1 MLEGLNPRTRLEIQK
16 LISGKASK
24 LGKETLILETEAER
38 KMLYILAQSNVSL
51 SHETGA
57 SLQER
62 VLELWDTTTIPVIDA
77 EATDTPEDHAAS
89 PRWRIGKIVAQ
100 SFRGLA
106 PALHEWVFDLEG
118 RCHLLFGPNGS
129 GKTSLLGALSWCLTG
144 KIFRDDSP
152 PSNPEPISVFS
163 ATEPKLL
170 GERPDALALMDADGQ
185 STSLNE
191 RYWVK
196 LQLLG
201 IDADGNIQER
211 WLQRDSGSGLSYS
224 DDGAN
229 WTQIKS
235 IQEIGLS
242 EMDIEMHVLMPARVP
257 YLRYGKDS
265 HFLTLFSQVV
275 GLDDL
280 EQIAETAGKL
290 HTALVKDANKIERE
304 EIAKTDKEMKT
315 KRDEITALDKTH
327 FEGFG
332 AYETYCNSTSST
344 DTEAFGKELG
354 AELTKQRKQ
363 LADDLGIE
371 IPEETT
377 AEIEADLTKKLE
389 KLPGNVE
396 VALTSLARPLATIFK
411 SALGIEVKTEEE
423 IRALQIKLDAFELH
437 ARTCTRERLDW
448 AVKEQQDPKTKLM
461 LAAAEHFA
469 EKQEE
474 CPVCSRPLKDAPHV
488 QAHLREMVT
497 FIGKAYL
504 QKLIDDLESSL
515 IGELDAIVTTA
526 QRQSAEKGLKERVQS
541 DWKTLKEGHF
551 LGLLTTVAARFDVKI
566 DALCDGVGAE
576 ESVVHTPFADGHTTF
591 PDAFKKLDAA
601 MESARKYL
609 CWLEHLH
616 KHQAQLEKDV
626 LDTLLNA
633 DESLKKAL
641 EKGEDTNAKAK
652 VYAAAIQ
659 SCRDLYKQQKERE
672 RLREKVAALRAH
684 AESTE
689 KIKLL
694 NKYVGDEIIQFVE
707 SVEPRIKEF
716 YEYLYDQEH
725 LTFDMLTTGHPANR
739 NIRNNM
745 NVYLKAGSQRV
756 PATAFMNAGR
766 SRALTISFV
775 FALLDKCE
783 GTWDALIL
791 DDPVYSF
798 DEQHKSRFLDKLVM
812 PLLEGGKQVVLA
824 THYRTFFEDAITTFE
839 GYPCLRMTPRRRT
852 SEKANFE
859 FADHLDRY
867 EKEMNEPTCKW
878 EDMGPNLRKW
888 IETVL
893 ETFSSYCPEPFFI
906 RDNLKDSISGYG
918 AIAHPSIATSDRDQ
932 IVTILKSR
940 EVERVYNP
948 LAHKNPPTEPET
960 RDAFAKLKE
969 CKKAVRRER
978 LRLRQLHFHKITNR
992 QLSTAAQTILP
1003 PTPMTPQS
1011 GVAAVI

>member
-1 MLEGLNPRTRLEIQK
+1 MLEGLNPRTRLEVQK
-16 LISGKASK
+16 LISGQASK
-24 LGKETLILETEAER
+24 LGKETLVLATEAEK
-38 KMLYILAQSNVSL
+38 KMLYVIAQNNVRL
-51 SHETGA
+51 SHETGS
-57 SLQER
+57 SLQEK
-62 VLELWDTTTIPVIDA
+62 VLELLEDAELPIVDNANVEIAIDA
-77 EATDTPEDHAAS
+77 VLPK
-89 PRWRIGKIVAQ
+89 WRLGKIVAQ

-106 PALHEWVFDLEG
+106 PALYEWSIDLEG

-152 PSNPEPISVFS
+152 PSNPEPIAVYST
-163 ATEPKLL
+163 ANEPKHL

-185 STSLNE
+185 STNLNE
-191 RYWVK
+191 PYWVK

-201 IDADGNIQER
+201 IDTDGNIQER
-211 WLQRDSGSGLSYS
+211 WLRRDSASGLSYS
-224 DDGAN
+224 DDGSN
-229 WTQIKS
+229 WTVIKS

-242 EMDIEMHVLMPARVP
+242 EMDVEMHVLMPARVP

-290 HTALVKDANKIERE
+290 HSALVRDANKIERE
-304 EIAKTDKEMKT
+304 DIAKATREAKIKKAEV
-315 KRDEITALDKTH
+315 ALLDKAY
-327 FEGFG
+327 FQGFS
-332 AYETYCNSTSST
+332 AYETYCNSEASE
-344 DTEAFGKELG
+344 DTRAFGKELV
-354 AELTKQRKQ
+354 AELVKQRKR
-363 LADDLGIE
+363 LAEDLDIE

-377 AEIEADLTKKLE
+377 TDAETDLKKKLE

-396 VALTSLARPLATIFK
+396 VALATLARPLATTFK
-411 SALGIEVKTEEE
+411 NTLGIEGKSDDD
-423 IRALQIKLDAFELH
+423 IAALRAKLDAFERQ
-437 ARTCTRERLDW
+437 ASTCTQERLEW
-448 AVKEQQDPKTKLM
+448 AIKEQRDPKTKLM

-469 EKQEE
+469 EGQED
-474 CPVCSRPLKDAPHV
+474 CPVCSKPLTDAPHI
-488 QAHLREMVT
+488 QAHLREMVA

-504 QKLIDDLESSL
+504 QKLVDDLENSL
-515 IGELDAIVTTA
+515 IGDLDEIITSL
-526 QRQSAEKGLKERVQS
+526 QRQSAEKALKDRLQL
-541 DWKTLKEGHF
+541 DWKTLKEGNF
-551 LGLLTTVAARFDVKI
+551 SGLLNTIATSFDSKV
-566 DALCDGVGAE
+566 DTLCDEIGDQ
-576 ESVVHTPFADGHTTF
+576 ESVTHTPLADGFAAF
-591 PDAFKKLDAA
+591 PNAFKKLDTAIEKA
-601 MESARKYL
+601 WKYL
-609 CWLEHLH
+609 LWLEHLNKH
-616 KHQAQLEKDV
+616 KKNLASSLE
-626 LDTLLNA
+626 TLLLAA
-633 DESLKKAL
+633 DGSLKAAL
-641 EKGEDTNAKAK
+641 EKGEDTNAKVK
-652 VYAAAIQ
+652 IYSSAIQ
-659 SCRDLYKQQKERE
+659 SCSKLMEYQKEVETLQQK
-672 RLREKVAALRAH
+672 VTTLRAH
-684 AESTE
+684 AASTE
-689 KIKLL
+689 TIKLL
-694 NKYVGDEIIQFVE
+694 NKHVGDEIIQFVA

-725 LTFDMLTTGHPANR
+725 LSFDMLTTGHPANK
-739 NIRNNM
+739 NIRNDM
-745 NVYLKAGSQRV
+745 NVYFKAGSQRV
-756 PATAFMNAGR
+756 PAAPFTNAGR

-775 FALLDKCE
+775 FALLDKCK
-783 GTWDALIL
+783 GTWDTLVL

-798 DEQHKSRFLDKLVM
+798 DEEHKSRFLDKLVM
-812 PLLEGGKQVVLA
+812 PLLQGGKQVVLA

-839 GYPCLRMTPRRRT
+839 GHPCLRMTPRRRT
-852 SEKANFE
+852 SERANFE

-867 EKEMNEPTCKW
+867 EKEMNEPTCQW

-906 RDNLKDSISGYG
+906 RDNLTDSISGYE
-918 AIAHPSIATSDRDQ
+918 AIAHPSIATNDRDQ

-940 EVERVYNP
+940 EVQRVYNP

-992 QLSTAAQTILP
+992 QLSTTAQTILP